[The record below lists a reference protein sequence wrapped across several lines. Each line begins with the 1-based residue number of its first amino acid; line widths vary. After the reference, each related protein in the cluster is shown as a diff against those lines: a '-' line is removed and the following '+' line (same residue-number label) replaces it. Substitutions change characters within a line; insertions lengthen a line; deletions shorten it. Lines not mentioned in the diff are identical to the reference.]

1 MANPNPVSRPENLIQ
16 NSGKSRNEV
25 RNINS
30 KGGKNSG
37 EARKQKHSIREA
49 MQALL
54 DSTYNLKDKTTGEVR
69 TMTGEQ
75 AIALSIM
82 NTAMNPKDKN
92 WRSAVQYALQL
103 VGEDKS
109 INENKLIEAQ
119 AKMIQAK
126 ADLLTGADTTTLDKL
141 DSILK
146 EIRDSAYSEDGDK

>member
-1 MANPNPVSRPENLIQ
+1 MANEQNLLNGNPETQFNGRTAVEANK
-16 NSGKSRNEV
+16 KSQE
-25 RNINS
+25 S
-30 KGGKNSG
+30 KR
-37 EARKQKHSIREA
+37 RKRSIREA

-119 AKMIQAK
+119 AKMLQAK

-146 EIRDSAYSEDGDK
+146 EIRDSAYNEGGDE

>member
-1 MANPNPVSRPENLIQ
+1 MANEQNLIPMKQ
-16 NSGKSRNEV
+16 TSEEAKKNGSL
-25 RNINS
+25 
-30 KGGKNSG
+30 GGIKSG
-37 EARKQKHSIREA
+37 EARRQKRSIREA

-146 EIRDSAYSEDGDK
+146 EIRDSAYSEGGDG

>member
-1 MANPNPVSRPENLIQ
+1 MANEQNLKPMKQ
-16 NSGKSRNEV
+16 TSEEATRNG
-25 RNINS
+25 RL
-30 KGGKNSG
+30 GGIRSG
-37 EARKQKHSIREA
+37 EAKRQKRSIREA
-49 MQALL
+49 MQTLL

-109 INENKLIEAQ
+109 VNENKLIEAQ
-119 AKMIQAK
+119 AKMLQAK

-146 EIRDSAYSEDGDK
+146 EIRDSAYNEGGDE

>member
-1 MANPNPVSRPENLIQ
+1 MANEQNLIPMKQ
-16 NSGKSRNEV
+16 TSEEAKKNGSL
-25 RNINS
+25 
-30 KGGKNSG
+30 GGIKSG
-37 EARKQKHSIREA
+37 EARRQKRSIREA